1 MTSTITSREV
11 DRDVA
16 AAMQAAERGP
26 VMITDRGQPIHVL
39 VTAAEFERISGWQQ
53 LLGDLL
59 RRGQDP
65 TIEFDLLHRRL
76 VPEWDLDP

>member
-26 VMITDRGQPIHVL
+26 VMITDRGQPTHVL
-39 VTAAEFERISGWQQ
+39 LTAAEFERISGWQQ

-65 TIEFDLLHRRL
+65 TIEFDLLQRRI